1 MDRETAAKK
10 KGGEFEGI
18 RKPAGKGRD
27 GTEKKDG
34 RYSGETRRK
43 DGIAGLLALLG
54 REGLLSEV
62 SEGVGSLSPESFTTN
77 SKEAKEGTFFVCKGY
92 TFKKEYLEM
101 AEEQGALLYMAERD
115 YGISLPHILVKD
127 IRRAASVA
135 ARWFYGNPG
144 EELFVTG
151 ITGTKGKTTAA
162 YILKSVLDTKRPGK
176 TALFSTME
184 VFTGKESRV
193 SHLTTPEPAELQSY
207 FREAVENGCDHV
219 VMEVSSQAMKLS
231 RVYGERFPIGIFL
244 NVDEDHIGGKEHAT
258 LEEYVNCKISFLA
271 QCDTVIVNRGTRFFE
286 QVMAGC
292 AGKRVILYGHDESCG
307 GMLRNIV
314 SDASGSRFELRYEGK
329 WYAFR
334 SSLVGKFNVEN
345 LTAAILAAF
354 VMGIDAGTIQEGI
367 RSVHIPGRMMLMEY
381 GGIHIVVDYA
391 HNYLS
396 FLNVYQA
403 VKETFS
409 PKHIHSVF
417 GSQGERSP
425 VRRRDVG
432 ILAEKYADYVY
443 LTADDPGYE
452 SVADICEEI
461 KSHITKP
468 CRIILD
474 REEAVW
480 EALSA
485 AGPGDVVILAG
496 KGAEVTQRV
505 EGRFVPYISDVKA
518 AQKWIA
524 KQKEESSGSETK

>member
-1 MDRETAAKK
+1 MEMRTTKRQEGTAKE
-10 KGGEFEGI
+10 KGKQGGV
-18 RKPAGKGRD
+18 AGLLEILD
-27 GTEKKDG
+27 G
-34 RYSGETRRK
+34 
-43 DGIAGLLALLG
+43 AGLLADA
-54 REGLLSEV
+54 
-62 SEGVGSLSPESFTTN
+62 SEGIAGIVPESFTTN
-77 SKEAKEGTFFVCKGY
+77 SKDAKAGTFFICKGY
-92 TFKKEYLEM
+92 TFKKAYLEM
-101 AEEQGALLYMAERD
+101 AVRQGAVLYMAETD
-115 YGISLPHILVKD
+115 YGVSLPRILVSD
-127 IRRAASVA
+127 IRKAASLA

-162 YILKSVLDTKRPGK
+162 YILKSILDTKRPGK

-231 RVYGERFPIGIFL
+231 RVYGERFPVGIFL

-258 LEEYVNCKISFLA
+258 LEEYVNCKIAFLA
-271 QCDTVIVNRGTRFFE
+271 QCDTVIVNRETRFFD

-292 AGKRVILYGHDESCG
+292 AGKRVLLYGHDASCD

-314 SDASGSRFELRYEGK
+314 SDASGSRFELRYEGQ

-334 SSLVGKFNVEN
+334 TSLVGRFNVEN

-354 VMGIDAGTIQEGI
+354 VMGMDAGTIQEGI

-381 GGIHIVVDYA
+381 DGIHIVVDYA

-432 ILAEKYADYVY
+432 VLAEKYADYVY

-452 SVADICEEI
+452 SVTDICEEI
-461 KSHITKP
+461 KRHITKP
-468 CRIILD
+468 CRIIPD

-480 EALSA
+480 TALSA
-485 AGPGDVVILAG
+485 AEPGDVVILAG

-505 EGRFVPYISDVKA
+505 RDGFVPYISDVKA
-518 AQKWIA
+518 AQQWIVG
-524 KQKEESSGSETK
+524 QKEGR